1 MSTLAKLRNVIREEI
16 RKELKFR
23 NEASIQHKSNNTMA
37 LMPMLE
43 DDGNSE
49 ITPEIVSN
57 LYKDYSN
64 KNHFLSLFGTSKFK
78 LANAKQL
85 EKMYQFLI
93 KRQKN
98 K

>member
-1 MSTLAKLRNVIREEI
+1 MSTLAKLKEIIREEI
-16 RKELKFR
+16 REQLKFR
-23 NEASIQHKSNNTMA
+23 NEVSAQSKSHNPMA

-64 KNHFLSLFGTSKFK
+64 KSHFLSLFGTSKFK
-78 LANAKQL
+78 LVDAKQL
-85 EKMYQFLI
+85 QKMYQFLI